1 MSQTPDFIG
10 SSACLL
16 SHCRRREVENRLKI
30 KRFRL
35 RGGSFHGACCPIH
48 FESLDEIAPVPERAA
63 HERRQ
68 PGEAQS
74 PQRKIPQV
82 AQKEMREQSDPNL
95 PLDGVLAVADEVVDL
110 AGLLEFFEERF
121 DVPTVAIYFS
131 HGSRGP
137 LQVVRQKHHL
147 LHLPL
152 YFHDGGDAAKR
163 SFVFRRRGFLL
174 RDDDLVG
181 EDLRLLFVRCCDR
194 LLKRFHDLHFH
205 VALLPRH
212 EPHAAFVQAVHEP
225 EVRVG
230 AVGGDDI
237 SALQMRGKF
246 GRPHGIVVRGV
257 LHDGEG
263 RQAIAEAERHVEL
276 GGGLRAA
283 VLRPVKAV
291 HRETDCGRIDGEHRG
306 LDPEAVSL
314 VRSMS
319 ELRSD
324 AGEIPV
330 HFPVQVLRHRGRP
343 HCIGVR
349 ERVAMRHG
357 DAHRLPQRL
366 VRQRDIA
373 DRIERFG
380 FRHLTVEHR
389 RDVTLG
395 RKRAAEH
402 LVRSRGFGD
411 ELVRYQVDNLT
422 DNWVYC
428 LRCFWFGFHTR
439 VGYTRSSPKATLKII
454 PQDTNGM
461 LVDKIIRYS
470 CL

>member
-48 FESLDEIAPVPERAA
+48 FEGLDEIAPIPERAA
-63 HERRQ
+63 HERCQ

-74 PQRKIPQV
+74 PQRKISQV
-82 AQKEMREQSDPNL
+82 AQEEMRKQPDPYL
-95 PLDGVLAVADEVVDL
+95 PLDCVLAVADEVMDL
-110 AGLLEFFEERF
+110 AGLLEFLEESF
-121 DVPTVAIYFS
+121 DAPPVAIDFR

-137 LQVVRQKHHL
+137 LQIVRQKHHL

-152 YFHDGGDAAKR
+152 DFHNGGDAAKR
-163 SFVFRRRGFLL
+163 SLVFRRCGFFL
-174 RDDDLVG
+174 RDDDFVG
-181 EDLRLLFVRCCDR
+181 EDLRLLFVRCGNW
-194 LLKRFHDLHFH
+194 LPKRFDDLHFH

-225 EVRVG
+225 EVRIG

-237 SALQMRGKF
+237 PALQMRGKF
-246 GRPHGIVVRGV
+246 SRPHGIMVRGV
-257 LHDGEG
+257 FDDGER
-263 RQAIAEAERHVEL
+263 RQTIAETERHVEF

-283 VLRPVKAV
+283 VLRPVEAV
-291 HRETDCGRIDGEHRG
+291 HRETDRGRIDGEHRG
-306 LDPEAVSL
+306 FDPEAVSL

-330 HFPVQVLRHRGRP
+330 HLPVQVLRHRGRS
-343 HCIGVR
+343 HCIGIR
-349 ERVAMRHG
+349 ERVAVRHC

-366 VRQRDIA
+366 VRQRDVA

-402 LVRSRGFGD
+402 LVSSRGLGD
-411 ELVRYQVDNLT
+411 ELVRYQVDYLT

-439 VGYTRSSPKATLKII
+439 VGYTRSSPKATLKFI
-454 PQDTNGM
+454 PQETNGM
-461 LVDKIIRYS
+461 LVN
-470 CL
+470 